1 MKQEIYM
8 LIASDSHMSKEYDK
22 VLSICDEFHIK
33 VCAIKAMKDMGVS
46 EIAAYI
52 QSIDF
57 EESNSLDEIY
67 TKYNY
72 EEDEF
77 DEGSLIDEFTLRVV
91 PVEMNKV
98 ESY

>member
-22 VLSICDEFHIK
+22 VLSLCDEFHIK
-33 VCAIKAMKDMGVS
+33 ACAMKAMKDMGVS
-46 EIAAYI
+46 DIAADI
-52 QSIDF
+52 QSTDL

-67 TKYNY
+67 TKYNS
-72 EEDEF
+72 EKDEF

-91 PVEMNKV
+91 SVKMNKV

>member
-1 MKQEIYM
+1 M

-67 TKYNY
+67 KKYNY